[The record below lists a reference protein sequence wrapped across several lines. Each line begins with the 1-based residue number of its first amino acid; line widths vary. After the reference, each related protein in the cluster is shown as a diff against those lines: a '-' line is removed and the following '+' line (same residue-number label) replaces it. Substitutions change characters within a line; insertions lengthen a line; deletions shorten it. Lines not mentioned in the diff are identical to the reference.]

1 MNTPTLLWAAEE
13 PNPVMPHLSEVIV
26 GLVAFLLLLFIIQ
39 RYVAP
44 RFEKIY
50 EERAAQIEGGLQRAE
65 AAQAEANR
73 LLEQYRA
80 QLAEARTE
88 AAKIR
93 DDARADAEAIREDVG
108 TGPRGSRPIIAAG
121 RETLAAERASLVR
134 ELRAE
139 IGTLSVELASKIVGE
154 SLADERAEPG
164 SWNASSLIWRH
175 SRRPVRCRPRTVAPP
190 LRECTDGCRQSP
202 VVRGRVGAAEH
213 VRRPG

>member
-93 DDARADAEAIREDVG
+93 DDARADAEAIREDVLA
-108 TGPRGSRPIIAAG
+108 RAREEADRIIAAG

-154 SLADERAEPG
+154 SLADEARRAGIVERFL
-164 SWNASSLIWRH
+164 ADLE
-175 SRRPVRCRPRTVAPP
+175 A
-190 LRECTDGCRQSP
+190 QSEA
-202 VVRGRVGAAEH
+202 GAVPSPNGGPTATGVH
-213 VRRPG
+213 